1 MTTDGK
7 KGDEIQMEFDSHY
20 DLIVIGGGPGGY
32 PAALKAAELGRR
44 VALVEKRELGG
55 TCLNRGC
62 IPTKTLLHS
71 TEIYREIAGAE
82 RFGIRCSAPELDEKA
97 MWEHKDKTVGA
108 LRDGIVQVL
117 KKQKVA
123 VYHGTGCIVDA
134 EDGVITVEVSCSE
147 AEFGKES
154 GKNSGECSDAH
165 ADGLSDTQNRR
176 LTAAH
181 VLVATGSSPAS
192 LPIPGFEL
200 PGVINSDTVLDG
212 NRLTA
217 GQFDADSLLKPLQP
231 EDSGTSRGV
240 IIIGGGVIGMEMATV
255 YSNLGIPVTVMEAMD
270 RILPTMDK
278 EIAQNLKMILKKR
291 EVEIITS
298 ARVTGIEKSDGQMIC
313 HYEQTN
319 RKGEMETAVVE
330 AGTILVSI
338 GRRPNTDNLFSARI
352 ESRYPADSLRSQ
364 KGFLLTDEQYRT
376 VIPGVYAIGDVIGGI
391 QLAHMAT
398 AEGCRA
404 VESMFGLPFSQNLEA
419 IPSCVY
425 TDPEIA
431 CVGIS
436 ADEAKQAGLDAVTGK
451 YIMSV
456 NGKSVLTLQE
466 RGFIK
471 LVAEKGSGRLL
482 GAQLMCARATDMIGE
497 PGLALVHN
505 MTAADLAAVVMA
517 HPTFAEGIGEAAA
530 ALAREVEKK

>member
-1 MTTDGK
+1 
-7 KGDEIQMEFDSHY
+7 MEFDSHY
-20 DLIVIGGGPGGY
+20 DLIIIGGGPGGY
-32 PAALKAAELGRR
+32 PAALKAAGLGRR

-71 TEIYREIAGAE
+71 TELYREIAGAE

-97 MWEHKDKTVGA
+97 MWEHKDKTVGV
-108 LRDGIVQVL
+108 LRDGIAQVL
-117 KKQKVA
+117 KKQKVV
-123 VYHGTGCIVDA
+123 VYHGTGYIVDA
-134 EDGVITVEVSCSE
+134 QDGVVTVEADVSE
-147 AEFGKES
+147 E
-154 GKNSGECSDAH
+154 NSGGHPDGHVDGAADAQK
-165 ADGLSDTQNRR
+165 TR

-212 NRLTA
+212 NQLTAACRTA
-217 GQFDADSLLKPLQP
+217 GQS
-231 EDSGTSRGV
+231 V

-255 YSNLGIPVTVMEAMD
+255 YSNLGIPVTVLEAMD

-278 EIAQNLKMILKKR
+278 EIAQNLKMIMKKR
-291 EVEIITS
+291 GLEIITS
-298 ARVTGIEKSDGQMIC
+298 ARVTSVEESEGRMIC

-319 RKGEMETAVVE
+319 RKGETETADVE

-338 GRRPNTDNLFSARI
+338 GRRPNTDTLFSVQI
-352 ESRYPADSLRSQ
+352 EKHYPADRLRSQ

-376 VIPGVYAIGDVIGGI
+376 VIPGVYAIGDAIGGI

-404 VESMFGLPFSQNLEA
+404 VEAMFGLPFSQNLEA

-431 CVGIS
+431 CVGIT
-436 ADEAKQAGLDAVTGK
+436 ADEAKQAGIEAVCGK

-456 NGKSVLTLQE
+456 NGKSALSLQE

-497 PGLALVHN
+497 LGLALARN
-505 MTAADLAAVVMA
+505 MTVADLAAVVMA

-530 ALAREVEKK
+530 VLVREAENL